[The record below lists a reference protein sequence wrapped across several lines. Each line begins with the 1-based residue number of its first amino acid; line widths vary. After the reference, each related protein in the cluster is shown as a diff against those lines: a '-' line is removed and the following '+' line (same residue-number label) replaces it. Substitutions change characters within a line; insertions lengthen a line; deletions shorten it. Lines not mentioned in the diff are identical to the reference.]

1 MLIDPRSFYT
11 IVFAIIALVVGWSVW
26 TGVTRMAARSL
37 RPLSMALAVLLA
49 GAGACYLIGQ
59 SKSGVDLRG
68 LGGML
73 LCLLL
78 LLAAGS
84 LAFGAALRWL
94 HDATRRRVEPE
105 WNTLPD
111 RPWDIW
117 GLCALSILAVGIS
130 LLE

>member
-1 MLIDPRSFYT
+1 MLFEPLFFYT
-11 IVFAIIALVVGWSVW
+11 VIFAIIALVVGWGVW

-37 RPLSMALAVLLA
+37 RPLLTALAALLA

-59 SKSGVDLRG
+59 GKSGVDLRG

-73 LCLLL
+73 MCLLL

-84 LAFGAALRWL
+84 LVFGAALRWL

-105 WNTLPD
+105 YNTLPD

-117 GLCALSILAVGIS
+117 GLYALSVLAVGIS

>member
-1 MLIDPRSFYT
+1 MLFEPLFFQTVI
-11 IVFAIIALVVGWSVW
+11 FAIIALVVAWGGW

-37 RPLSMALAVLLA
+37 RPLMSALAALLA

-94 HDATRRRVEPE
+94 HDATRRRIASD
-105 WNTLPD
+105 PD
-111 RPWDIW
+111 WAPARPWDIW
-117 GLCALSILAVGIS
+117 GLCALSVLAVGIS